1 MSTSVNDL
9 IIAIQHHDSGF
20 VRTPRLLH
28 VDVESNNGL
37 RVDELVEHLEAEWH
51 AFCDC
56 GRSLSRHDVWKVDL
70 PSGQDLI
77 ALLEDIDF
85 TDPKRATH
93 IQPELEVPVQSVFA
107 GALSIKGI
115 RRLEGNVCRVSGLNQ
130 TKSIPLQP
138 QYQRFTSQPGTLFV
152 DKSDFISLLYNLKHN
167 ADFRISIILRYSGYG
182 KTAFVSLLTSWFCDK
197 RVGGRFPRPRKGL
210 MLGRTYNDILT
221 LVVDLERL
229 VDLLPHGQGG
239 TYEGISIACTTFVKD
254 LIASFYEANKDVLRS
269 RRPPA
274 DDAWRHTYSGLKNLL
289 QTLNYRLSVAFD
301 NYTAPFERVSGTAT
315 FYLEFELC
323 ALIVGPVLED
333 LGYFVWRGFIT
344 GRPLGNILPLTN
356 RAMFREKTIDLTH
369 RPDLLDIIGFS
380 LDDVR
385 HLGHAVTGD
394 RNFDLTAALS
404 IPYDHETAGQSHS
417 VVYCARQVVDVLS
430 RLLDGSAIEDILA
443 DGDLTPTS
451 FSSSRLTASSLS
463 DLSAA

>member
-56 GRSLSRHDVWKVDL
+56 GRTLSH
-70 PSGQDLI
+70 
-77 ALLEDIDF
+77 IDF
-85 TDPKRATH
+85 TDPKRAAH
-93 IQPELEVPVQSVFA
+93 IQPEVPLYSVFSGGSFSWSSINMVIGLDPA
-107 GALSIKGI
+107 SPPLPIKGI
-115 RRLEGNVCRVSGLNQ
+115 RRLEGNICRVSGLKQ

-138 QYQRFTSQPGTLFV
+138 QYPLFTSQPGTLFV
-152 DKSDFISLLYNLKHN
+152 DKSDFISVLYNLKHN
-167 ADFRISIILRYSGYG
+167 EDFRVPIILRDSGYG
-182 KTAFVSLLTSWFCDK
+182 KTAFVSLLTSWFCDN
-197 RVGGRFPRPRKGL
+197 RARYSALFPRPRKGL

-221 LVVDLERL
+221 LVVGLERL
-229 VDLLPHGQGG
+229 VDLLPRGQGG
-239 TYEGISIACTTFVKD
+239 TYEEISIACTTFVKD
-254 LIASFYEANKDVLRS
+254 VIASFYEANTNVLRS

-274 DDAWRHTYSGLKNLL
+274 DDTWRHTYSGLK
-289 QTLNYRLSVAFD
+289 TLDHRLFVAFD
-301 NYTAPFERVSGTAT
+301 NYTTPFEHVSGTAT
-315 FYLEFELC
+315 FYLEFELW

-333 LGYFVWRGFIT
+333 LGFFVWRGFIT
-344 GRPLGNILPLTN
+344 GRPLGNFIPLTN

-394 RNFDLTAALS
+394 PDFDLTVALS
-404 IPYDHETAGQSHS
+404 ISRDHGTSGHPHS
-417 VVYCARQVVDVLS
+417 VVYCARQIVDVLS
-430 RLLDGSAIEDILA
+430 RLLDGSAIEDTLS
-443 DGDLTPTS
+443 DGDIMPTS
-451 FSSSRLTASSLS
+451 FSSSGPTASQLP
-463 DLSAA
+463 DLSTA